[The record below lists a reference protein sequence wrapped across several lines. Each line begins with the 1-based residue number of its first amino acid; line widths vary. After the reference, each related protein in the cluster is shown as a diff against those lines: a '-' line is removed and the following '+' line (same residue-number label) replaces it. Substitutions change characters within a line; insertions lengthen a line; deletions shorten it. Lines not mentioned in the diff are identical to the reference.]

1 MLKLFVRSKISEAL
15 FYLEYLLL
23 TPVHVLLML
32 AGQLSDGAFWIP
44 FYQQLSSKNSSL
56 LPTWSSSW

>member
-1 MLKLFVRSKISEAL
+1 MSAVKYLKLF
-15 FYLEYLLL
+15 FYLGYLQLI
-23 TPVHVLLML
+23 PVHVLLML

-56 LPTWSSSW
+56 LPTWSSLW